1 MLDFSQP
8 VTWRLAWISFLL
20 RTVRRNQ
27 HFNNSI
33 TQGLRDSIMC
43 PEDTAHWMCRGF
55 TTLSAVL
62 GKMAVCT
69 HEALLQA
76 LSGEADSAALTA
88 VLRFAAILCGAA
100 PYHRLPHSL
109 LPRFLQASAQ
119 HPGCLMHTC
128 PDRQG
133 RHVKRRLPPDSPHSE
148 HSPSAAKLFRSLPWI
163 LQALA
168 QCPAPPTQVSRS
180 ACLLTM
186 HTQTCKACSFL
197 EFYLRFAEH
206 AAFGRGE
213 LAAACQLCR

>member
-1 MLDFSQP
+1 M
-8 VTWRLAWISFLL
+8 R
-20 RTVRRNQ
+20 
-27 HFNNSI
+27 
-33 TQGLRDSIMC
+33 
-43 PEDTAHWMCRGF
+43 RGF

-119 HPGCLMHTC
+119 RPGCLIHTC

-133 RHVKRRLPPDSPHSE
+133 RHVKRRLPPDSPHSDN
-148 HSPSAAKLFRSLPWI
+148 STSAAKLLRSLP
-163 LQALA
+163 
-168 QCPAPPTQVSRS
+168 
-180 ACLLTM
+180 
-186 HTQTCKACSFL
+186 
-197 EFYLRFAEH
+197 
-206 AAFGRGE
+206 
-213 LAAACQLCR
+213 